1 MTRYGIKHG
10 LFAAFALM
18 ALFVLWNNER
28 FLVDASSPAWAHY
41 DPIRLHLVPHGIG
54 GTLALAL
61 GATQFSSRL
70 RCKHLR
76 LHRFFGKLYL
86 IGCFVLA
93 PVAILMALK
102 ISPWF
107 MTVFTIVQATTL
119 MAFTAAAYWSI
130 RHRNVAQHREWMV
143 RGYAVVLVF
152 LEGRLLMAIP
162 AIARHGMDS
171 VVLVNWGCFALS
183 LVIAEFALRWGDL
196 FPHRASAVPASASSA
211 RSPAG
216 NPYREVGRFARS
228 SRVSKFIEIEQ
239 PGSATA
245 PSRLVR
251 SDSRRPAAPTGQ
263 D

>member
-1 MTRYGIKHG
+1 MSQRTAKHG
-10 LFAAFALM
+10 LFGALGLM

-28 FLVDASSPAWAHY
+28 FLIDASSSAWAHY

-54 GTLALAL
+54 GTLALVL

-70 RCKHLR
+70 RRKHLR
-76 LHRFFGKLYL
+76 VHRSLGKLCI

-130 RHRNVAQHREWMV
+130 RQRNVVQHREWMV

-152 LEGRLLMAIP
+152 LEGRVLMAIP

-171 VVLVNWGCFALS
+171 VVLVNWGCFAVS

-196 FPHRASAVPASASSA
+196 FPRRTNA
-211 RSPAG
+211 
-216 NPYREVGRFARS
+216 
-228 SRVSKFIEIEQ
+228 
-239 PGSATA
+239 A
-245 PSRLVR
+245 PSSFRG
-251 SDSRRPAAPTGQ
+251 PGTHAA
-263 D
+263 